1 MKTEQPIDAYTSACS
16 GEPSTVSEVDLR
28 AEFAAYCKRT
38 RLRIAPVANGWDYA
52 FKAWQQQRERDAGA
66 AS

>member
-1 MKTEQPIDAYTSACS
+1 MSEKIDAYTSALA
-16 GEPSTVSEVDLR
+16 GVGATVSEADLR